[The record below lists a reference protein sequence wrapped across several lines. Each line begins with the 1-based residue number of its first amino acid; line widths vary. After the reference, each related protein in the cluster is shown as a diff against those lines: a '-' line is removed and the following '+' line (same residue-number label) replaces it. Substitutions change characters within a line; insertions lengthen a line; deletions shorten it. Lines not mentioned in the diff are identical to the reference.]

1 MTVNE
6 IFSSNLSQIMKRRGM
21 NQITLAEK
29 LGVSNATISF
39 WMNGQKI
46 PRMDKLNKLADILN
60 IPITVL
66 TDENGFEEY
75 DHELAHGLIRISD
88 LPTKKVPLL
97 GSVAAGE
104 PIMDKEFPGVY
115 AETPMDCDFALRVK
129 GDSMSPTYLPGDIV
143 FIKQYPD
150 LPYNGA
156 VVVISIDDD
165 ASIKHVTLA
174 PSGIVIS
181 SDNPMYPTQFISG
194 EKHKLRVL
202 GVPVGYTRMY
212 KK

>member
-1 MTVNE
+1 MTTGERIRMIRKAKKMTQKEV
-6 IFSSNLSQIMKRRGM
+6 
-21 NQITLAEK
+21 AEK
-29 LGVSNATISF
+29 LG
-39 WMNGQKI
+39 
-46 PRMDKLNKLADILN
+46 
-60 IPITVL
+60 ITVGAYSHYETGTRIL
-66 TDENGFEEY
+66 DVNGIKKLSAVFGVSGDELIDTGYQNKTP
-75 DHELAHGLIRISD
+75 DNLIRISD

-115 AETPMDCDFALRVK
+115 VETPMDCDFALRVK

-202 GVPVGYTRMY
+202 GVPIGYTRMY

>member
-1 MTVNE
+1 MTTGERIRMIRKAKKMTQKEV
-6 IFSSNLSQIMKRRGM
+6 
-21 NQITLAEK
+21 AEK
-29 LGVSNATISF
+29 LG
-39 WMNGQKI
+39 
-46 PRMDKLNKLADILN
+46 
-60 IPITVL
+60 ITVGAYSHYETGTRIL
-66 TDENGFEEY
+66 DVNGIKKLSAVFGVSGDELIDTGYQNKTP
-75 DHELAHGLIRISD
+75 DNLIRISD

-156 VVVISIDDD
+156 VVIISIDDD
-165 ASIKHVTLA
+165 VSIKHVTLA

>member
-1 MTVNE
+1 MTTGERIRMIRKAKKMTQKEV
-6 IFSSNLSQIMKRRGM
+6 
-21 NQITLAEK
+21 AEK
-29 LGVSNATISF
+29 LG
-39 WMNGQKI
+39 
-46 PRMDKLNKLADILN
+46 
-60 IPITVL
+60 ITVGAYSHYETGTRIL
-66 TDENGFEEY
+66 DVNGIKKLSAVFGVSGDELIDTGYQNKTP
-75 DHELAHGLIRISD
+75 DNLIRISD

-156 VVVISIDDD
+156 VVIISIDDD
-165 ASIKHVTLA
+165 VSIKHVTLA
-174 PSGIVIS
+174 PSGIVNS